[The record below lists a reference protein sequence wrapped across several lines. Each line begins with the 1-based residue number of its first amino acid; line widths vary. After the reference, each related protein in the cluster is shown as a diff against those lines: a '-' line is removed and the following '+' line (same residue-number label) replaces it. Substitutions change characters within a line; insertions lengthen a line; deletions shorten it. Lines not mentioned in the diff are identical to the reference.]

1 MEERELK
8 SWLQKMAAGDR
19 DAFREVYARIHLHVY
34 RTVYFFINDK
44 NEVEDVVNEV
54 YAALFKALPGYDVDK
69 PFKAWLN
76 GIIIR
81 QTSNWKRRL
90 WRGMKLSIKNRM
102 FFSSETQP
110 RFLPEEGLFREES
123 QQEILAFVD
132 RLSNKLR
139 EVIVLRYYHE
149 SSFEEIAALL
159 RIPVGTVKSR
169 HHAAI
174 RKLRRLMDNSVFERG
189 SSVHVQ

>member
-1 MEERELK
+1 MEDRELK
-8 SWLQKMAAGDR
+8 SWLQKMAVGDQ
-19 DAFREVYARIHLHVY
+19 DAFRQVYARIHLHVY
-34 RTVYFFINDK
+34 RTVYFLINDK

-54 YAALFKALPGYDVDK
+54 YTALFKALPGYNTDK
-69 PFKAWLN
+69 PFKSWIN

-90 WRGMKLSIKNRM
+90 WRGMKLNIKNRLL
-102 FFSSETQP
+102 FPSEPHP
-110 RFLPEEGLFREES
+110 RLLPEDVLFREES
-123 QQEILAFVD
+123 QQEVLAFVD

-149 SSFEEIAALL
+149 SSFEEISTLL

-174 RKLRRLMDNSVFERG
+174 RKLRHLMDTHVFERG
-189 SSVHVQ
+189 TSVHVQ

>member
-1 MEERELK
+1 
-8 SWLQKMAAGDR
+8 
-19 DAFREVYARIHLHVY
+19 
-34 RTVYFFINDK
+34 
-44 NEVEDVVNEV
+44 
-54 YAALFKALPGYDVDK
+54 
-69 PFKAWLN
+69 
-76 GIIIR
+76 
-81 QTSNWKRRL
+81 
-90 WRGMKLSIKNRM
+90 MKLTIKNQLL
-102 FFSSETQP
+102 FSAEPQP
-110 RFLPEEGLFREES
+110 RLLPEEGLFREES

-149 SSFEEIAALL
+149 SSFEEIATLL

-174 RKLRRLMDNSVFERG
+174 RKLRHLVDNSVFERG